1 MPEKGKIL
9 VGENDGHYLI
19 RMTGDVRVTLCT
31 SLNQYINTIFTK
43 PGVESVL
50 IDMRDIEGLDSTTLG
65 LLAKLALAC
74 EQSYSLRPKLF
85 CSNESV
91 LKTIEVMELD
101 EYFEIIRSRDI
112 EEIDVAELPCN
123 PDEQR
128 AREDVLEAHRLLIEL
143 NPRCEPDFID
153 LVRYLEDQV
162 SV

>member
-1 MPEKGKIL
+1 MTEKGKIL

-31 SLNQYINTIFTK
+31 SLNQYINSIFTK

-50 IDMRDIEGLDSTTLG
+50 IDMRDIVGLDSTTLG

-74 EQSYSLRPKLF
+74 AQNYGLKPKLF
-85 CSNESV
+85 CGNEGV
-91 LKTIEVMELD
+91 LKTIEVMQLD
-101 EYFEIIRSRDI
+101 EYFRVIRSRDI
-112 EEIDVAELPCN
+112 EDIAVAELPCD

-143 NPRCEPDFID
+143 NPRCEPEFID
-153 LVRYLEDQV
+153 LIRYLEDQV
-162 SV
+162 PV

>member
-1 MPEKGKIL
+1 MEKGKIL
-9 VGENDGHYLI
+9 VGENDGRYLI

-31 SLNQYINTIFTK
+31 SLNQYINTIFSK
-43 PGVESVL
+43 PGVASVL

-74 EQSYSLRPKLF
+74 TEAYGLKPLLF
-85 CSNESV
+85 CSNESI
-91 LKTIEVMELD
+91 LKTIEVMALD

-112 EEIDVAELPCN
+112 DEIKVAELPCT

-153 LVRYLEDQV
+153 LIRYLEDQV